1 MKANWG
7 AVFFIVALFT
17 GAMYLLLSIAG
28 LI

>member
-7 AVFFIVALFT
+7 AVFFIVALFA
-17 GAMYLLLSIAG
+17 GAMFLILLVAG